1 MERPALSVD
10 SSVIDIV
17 IEPSVPA
24 IMAFVASNSIISV
37 SGLILLIQGELD
49 LNEKSPCSQSVKIGS
64 LAASLFELI
73 LIFPSL
79 VILSPSMAEL

>member
-64 LAASLFELI
+64 LFELI